1 MARRARNSFRE
12 PESLGAILDRAGE
25 NRFARIRPPIARRV
39 WYEAVGARI
48 AERAQPISLT
58 TGVLLL
64 RVATS
69 VWAHEL
75 SLLSDVLCLRLR
87 ERGIHV
93 RELRFHVGAI
103 AALDR
108 PPERRRARVVPV
120 AQTIPPALA
129 RFVAEINDPPLREAI
144 ARAAATNLA
153 WQSVVRAPPP
163 RTESSLNEAQRGAR
177 APRSAGPES
186 ARPAQ
191 TSTASRAEGRRTPAG
206 GPDRRR

>member
-1 MARRARNSFRE
+1 MARRPRKSAPE
-12 PESLGAILDRAGE
+12 PESLGAILGRAGE
-25 NRFARIRPPIARRV
+25 NRFARLRPPIAPGV
-39 WYEAVGARI
+39 WRDAVGARI
-48 AERAQPISLT
+48 AERAQPVSLT

-87 ERGIHV
+87 ERGVHV

-103 AALDR
+103 PALER

-120 AQTIPPALA
+120 AQEMPAALA
-129 RFVAEINDPPLREAI
+129 LLVAQIDDAPLREAV
-144 ARAAATNLA
+144 ARAATTNLA
-153 WQSVVRAPPP
+153 WQSVVRPPPP
-163 RTESSLNEAQRGAR
+163 RAESSISEAQRGAR